1 MKSYCG
7 TKSLYQK
14 SRLTALIG
22 HPDFMTVYKQQ
33 NYMEKIMDVLEMYDG
48 LCMAADELTSPPI
61 FEACSKH
68 FDSFIKL
75 LDLYH
80 NFPEFEVFVLQIFS
94 HLAAHL
100 FFESL
105 TVDQRSGFNK
115 SIMNLLTVYSKNEKG
130 MPSTSAWIRSS

>member
-1 MKSYCG
+1 
-7 TKSLYQK
+7 
-14 SRLTALIG
+14 
-22 HPDFMTVYKQQ
+22 MTVYKQQ

-68 FDSFIKL
+68 FPSFIKL

-105 TVDQRSGFNK
+105 SAEQRGLFNK
-115 SIMNLLTVYSKNEKG
+115 SIMDLLAVYSKNEKG
-130 MPSTSAWIRSS
+130 ECH